1 MEYQMSETASH
12 IGDGD
17 GGLRIH
23 PPILAAGLLI
33 AGLVLHLL
41 GGHHRHGA
49 VHFHQFAGLL
59 LVAAGAWF
67 SSYAAG
73 LFSGRNTTLNPH
85 GQPSEFVKI
94 PPFTFTRNPMYLG
107 TAAILLGCAIFFWSP
122 VMVLAP
128 IIFFLVIDR
137 VVIPKEEETLERT
150 FGITYQD
157 YQRRVRRW
165 L

>member
-1 MEYQMSETASH
+1 MSETASH
-12 IGDGD
+12 IRDGD
-17 GGLRIH
+17 GSFRIY
-23 PPILAAGLLI
+23 PPVLAAGLLI

-41 GGHHRHGA
+41 GAHHHHGA
-49 VHFHQFAGLL
+49 VHFHQFAGML
-59 LVAAGAWF
+59 LVGAGAWF

-73 LFSGRNTTLNPH
+73 VFSGRNTTLNPQ
-85 GQPSEFVKI
+85 GQPTEFVKI

-107 TAAILLGCAIFFWSP
+107 LTAILLGFAIFFWSP
-122 VMVLAP
+122 VMLLAP

-137 VVIPKEEETLERT
+137 VVIPKEEETLERA
-150 FGITYQD
+150 FGIAYQD